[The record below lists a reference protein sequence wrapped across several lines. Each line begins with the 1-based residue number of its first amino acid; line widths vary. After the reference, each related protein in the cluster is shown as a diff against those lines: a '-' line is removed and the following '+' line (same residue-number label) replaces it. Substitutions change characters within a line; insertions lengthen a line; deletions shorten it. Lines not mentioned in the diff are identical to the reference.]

1 MEFTSVEMP
10 WLKFYEKDNE
20 NINVDFNLVNMSI
33 YEYMKKGNINN
44 PESIA
49 IDYFDRKITF
59 GEFLD
64 FIDQYAA
71 AYKAQGVNSGEI
83 VAICMANTPEA
94 LISVY
99 ALNKLGAKVQ
109 LIHPL
114 SSANEIKESL
124 NKTKAKIMIAL
135 DSTYYK
141 IKLILDETAL
151 KRIIISSPKNSMP
164 TKLQPLYEINKVLG
178 SKKIHFK
185 IIESKVKNSVLSR
198 RIRIVK
204 KKIEHKTKVNL
215 DSFKASKKMKLYQ
228 VQYEIKKEES
238 KKLKSEIERLQSKK
252 NRLTNEDIYYHE
264 FCDERFIT
272 IDEFLLSDYNK
283 VESYNWKK
291 DECAILLSTG
301 GTSGKSK
308 LAMLTNENFNSM
320 LEQFLISFHR
330 FKRGD
335 SALAIMPLFHG
346 FGLCS
351 CLHLPLSFGVTVVMV
366 PKFQAKDLYKLYK
379 KKRPEYII
387 GVPAIF
393 EAFKKDKRIGK
404 KVGFSFVK
412 LFVAGGDR
420 LKETKEK
427 EYNDYFASNGAVT
440 KIAKGYGL
448 TEGVAGVTLAT
459 DEYNNPNSIGIPMYG
474 NIIKIVKPGTIE
486 ELSYGEEGEICLYG
500 PTVMLG
506 YYEDDVETK
515 KTLIKH
521 SDGKTYLHTG
531 DLGFMTVD
539 GIIYYTQRLKRMII
553 CNGYNIHSAQV
564 ESAVEELDFVD
575 SCELIGKSHPLK
587 GQIPVVYVVLKEGV
601 VATDT
606 LKKQI
611 MNTLKN
617 NISAYA
623 LPALEDIK
631 FIKELP
637 KTLLNKVAFTELGN
651 TQELE
656 IKTITLEKEKQ
667 KILNR
672 GA

>member
-1 MEFTSVEMP
+1 MEFTSADMP
-10 WLKFYEKDNE
+10 WLKFYSKDKEKI
-20 NINVDFNLVNMSI
+20 NIDFKSVNMSI

-49 IDYFDRKITF
+49 IDYFDRQITF
-59 GEFLD
+59 GEFLKL
-64 FIDQYAA
+64 IDQYAA
-71 AYKAQGVNSGEI
+71 SYKAQGVNSGDI
-83 VAICMANTPEA
+83 VAVCMANTPEA

-114 SSANEIKESL
+114 SSANEIKENL
-124 NKTKAKIMIAL
+124 NKTQIKIAIAL

-141 IKLILDETAL
+141 IKSIIDETL
-151 KRIIISSPKNSMP
+151 LEKIVVVSPKHSMP
-164 TKLQPLYEINKVLG
+164 NKLQPLYEINKDLE
-178 SKKIHFK
+178 SKKILLK
-185 IIESKVKNSVLSR
+185 IIKRKIKNGIFLKN
-198 RIRIVK
+198 RIRIIK
-204 KKIEHKTKVNL
+204 RNIEKKIRFNL
-215 DSFKASKKMKLYQ
+215 EPFKEKEKMKLYQ
-228 VQYEIKKEES
+228 SQYELAKEES
-238 KKLKSEIERLQSKK
+238 EKLKLEIEHLKNKK
-252 NRLTNEDIYYHE
+252 VRLTNEDIFYHE
-264 FCDERFIT
+264 VRDERFIT
-272 IDEFLLSDYNK
+272 LDEFLLGDYDEVDNY
-283 VESYNWKK
+283 SWQK

-320 LEQFLISFHR
+320 LEQFLISFNR
-330 FKRGD
+330 FQRGD

-379 KKRPEYII
+379 KKKPEYII

-393 EAFKKDKRIGK
+393 EAFKKDRRIGK

-420 LKETKEK
+420 LKESKEK
-427 EYNDYFASNGAVT
+427 EYNDYFTLHGAVT

-459 DEYNNPNSIGIPMYG
+459 DEYNNPNSIGIPMCG
-474 NIIKIVKPGTIE
+474 NIIKIVKPGTTE
-486 ELSYGEEGEICLYG
+486 EVPYGEEGEICLCG

-506 YYEDDVETK
+506 YYEDNVETR

-531 DLGFMTVD
+531 DLGFMTDD

-553 CNGYNIHSAQV
+553 CNGYNIHSSQV
-564 ESAVEELDFVD
+564 ESVVEELDFVD
-575 SCELIGKSHPLK
+575 SCELIGKSHPSK
-587 GQIPVVYVVLKEGV
+587 GQIPIVYVVLKENV
-601 VATDT
+601 VATDALKAEIMDT
-606 LKKQI
+606 LKSSV
-611 MNTLKN
+611 
-617 NISAYA
+617 SAYA
-623 LPALEDIK
+623 LPTLEDIK

-637 KTLLNKVAFTELGN
+637 KTLLNKVAFTELEN
-651 TQELE
+651 TQELG
-656 IKTITLEKEKQ
+656 IKKITLEKK
-667 KILNR
+667 KLK
-672 GA
+672 A

>member
-1 MEFTSVEMP
+1 MEFASAEMP
-10 WLKFYEKDNE
+10 WLKFYEKNNE
-20 NINVDFNLVNMSI
+20 KINIDFNSINMSI

-59 GEFLD
+59 GD
-64 FIDQYAA
+64 FFRLIDQYAA
-71 AYKAQGVNSGEI
+71 SYKAQGVKQGEI

-114 SSANEIKESL
+114 SSANEIKENL
-124 NKTKAKIMIAL
+124 NKTKTKMVIAL

-141 IKLILDETAL
+141 IKSIIDETTL
-151 KRIIISSPKNSMP
+151 ERIIISSPKNSMP
-164 TKLQPLYEINKVLG
+164 TKLQPLYEINKVLE
-178 SKKIHFK
+178 SKKISFK
-185 IIESKVKNSVLSR
+185 IIESKIKDDVLSR
-198 RIRIVK
+198 KIRIIK
-204 KKIEHKTKVNL
+204 RKIEQKTKVNL
-215 DSFKASKKMKLYQ
+215 DSFSASKKMKLYQ
-228 VQYEIKKEES
+228 TQYELKKEES
-238 KKLKSEIERLQSKK
+238 KKLKSEIEHLKNKK
-252 NRLTNEDIYYHE
+252 VRLTNEDIYYHE

-320 LEQFLISFHR
+320 LEQFLISFNR

-379 KKRPEYII
+379 KKKPEYII

-420 LKETKEK
+420 LKESKEK
-427 EYNDYFASNGAVT
+427 EYNDYFAANGAIT

-474 NIIKIVKPGTIE
+474 NIIKIVKPGTTE
-486 ELSYGEEGEICLYG
+486 EVSYGEEGEICLCG

-506 YYEDDVETK
+506 YYENSVETK
-515 KTLIKH
+515 KALIKH
-521 SDGKTYLHTG
+521 SDGKNYLHTG
-531 DLGFMTVD
+531 DLGFMSKD

-564 ESAVEELDFVD
+564 ESTVEELDFVD
-575 SCELIGKSHPLK
+575 SCELIGKSHPSK
-587 GQIPVVYVVLKEGV
+587 GQIPIVYVVLKKGV
-601 VATDT
+601 VATDI
-606 LKKQI
+606 LKKKI
-611 MNTLKN
+611 MDTLKN

-637 KTLLNKVAFTELGN
+637 KTLLNKVAFTELEN
-651 TQELE
+651 TQELG
-656 IKTITLEKEKQ
+656 IKTNTLEKKKQ
-667 KILNR
+667 KSLNL

>member
-1 MEFTSVEMP
+1 MRFASVEMP

-20 NINVDFNLVNMSI
+20 KINIDFNSINMSI

-44 PESIA
+44 LEFIA

-59 GEFLD
+59 GEFLNL
-64 FIDQYAA
+64 IDQYAA
-71 AYKAQGVNSGEI
+71 SYKAQGVNSGEI

-114 SSANEIKESL
+114 SSPNEIKENL
-124 NKTKAKIMIAL
+124 NRTKVKMVIAL

-141 IKLILDETAL
+141 IKSIIDETSL
-151 KRIIISSPKNSMP
+151 EKIIVSSPKSSMP
-164 TKLQPLYEINKVLG
+164 IKLQPLYEINKILEP
-178 SKKIHFK
+178 KKILFK
-185 IIESKVKNSVLSR
+185 IIQSKIKNGVFLKH
-198 RIRIVK
+198 RIRIIK
-204 KKIEHKTKVNL
+204 RKIEQKARVNL
-215 DSFKASKKMKLYQ
+215 DSFKVNQKMKLYQ
-228 VQYEIKKEES
+228 AQYELTKEES
-238 KKLKSEIERLQSKK
+238 EKLKSEIEHLKNKKVRLIHE
-252 NRLTNEDIYYHE
+252 NIFYHE
-264 FCDERFIT
+264 ARDKRFIT
-272 IDEFLLSDYNK
+272 LNEFLLDKYDAVDK
-283 VESYNWKK
+283 YNWEK

-320 LEQFLISFHR
+320 LEQFLISFNR

-351 CLHLPLSFGVTVVMV
+351 CLHLPLSFGITVVMV
-366 PKFQAKDLYKLYK
+366 PKFQAKNLYKLYK
-379 KKRPEYII
+379 KKKPEYII

-393 EAFKKDKRIGK
+393 EAFKKDERIGK

-420 LKETKEK
+420 LKESKEK
-427 EYNDYFASNGAVT
+427 EYNDYFAANGACT

-459 DEYNNPNSIGIPMYG
+459 DEYNSPNSIGIPMYG
-474 NIIKIVKPGTIE
+474 NIIKIVKPGTTE
-486 ELSYGEEGEICLYG
+486 EVSYGEEGEICLYG

-506 YYEDDVETK
+506 YYEDNAETK

-521 SDGKTYLHTG
+521 SDGKIYLHTG
-531 DLGFMTVD
+531 DLGFMSKD

-553 CNGYNIHSAQV
+553 CNGYNIHSSQV

-575 SCELIGKSHPLK
+575 SCELIGKSHPSK
-587 GQIPVVYVVLKEGV
+587 GQIPVVYVVLKESV

-606 LKKQI
+606 LKKEI
-611 MNTLKN
+611 MDTLKSSV
-617 NISAYA
+617 SAYA
-623 LPALEDIK
+623 LPTLEDIK

-637 KTLLNKVAFTELGN
+637 KTLLNKVAFTELEN

-656 IKTITLEKEKQ
+656 IKTITSETEKQ
-667 KILNR
+667 KSLN
-672 GA
+672 